1 MSCNS
6 NSLARWITARNMALA
21 GYITKIIMVETGL
34 TYKQVRRMY
43 KELEDEGLEVFRK
56 SRTARGGATLIHS
69 HTSKIEASLLMQLY
83 YNIAGEAALRSINID
98 ALHVAYQMYCAIRN
112 ETAGI
117 KGIRWQMLDITD
129 AWCLAQEL
137 RSGQAMIE
145 TCHSCKCNF
154 FTSVNQRTSVDCPFC
169 KNQACNGKNEE
180 ELLNHESNYSCA

>member
-112 ETAGI
+112 ETPGI

-137 RSGQAMIE
+137 RSGEAMIE
-145 TCHSCKCNF
+145 TCHSCKCNY
-154 FTSVNQRTSVDCPFC
+154 FTSVNQRTSVNCPFC
-169 KNQACNGKNEE
+169 LSSPQASSTKKE
-180 ELLNHESNYSCA
+180 AVITTV